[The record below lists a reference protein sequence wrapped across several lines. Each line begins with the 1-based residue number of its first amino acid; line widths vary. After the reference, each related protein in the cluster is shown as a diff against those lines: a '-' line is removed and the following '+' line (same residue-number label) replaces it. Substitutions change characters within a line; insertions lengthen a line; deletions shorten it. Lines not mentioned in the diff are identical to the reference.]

1 MKPVSFGVLGV
12 SGFFMKKIG
21 IPTAKSPLIQWN
33 GIASRSLE
41 RSQQA
46 ADTYNITNA
55 YGSYEE
61 LLADDT
67 IEAVYIPLPNHMHAE
82 WIKKAADAGK
92 HVLCEKPLAL
102 TADEAQEG
110 IDYATSKGVKVMEA
124 FMYRFHAQWKH
135 VLELIRTKEVGTV
148 QLVNT
153 FFGFNNVDPNNIRNQ
168 SAKGGGALYDIGC
181 YAVSAS
187 RFLMQSE
194 PKRVVSQ
201 LTYHKDFETDILSSG
216 ILDFGN
222 ARAQFTVATQT
233 FPYQRV
239 DVHGSSG
246 VISIDIP
253 FNTPADVPV
262 KVTVTTSVGTRE
274 VQLGPEDQY
283 ITEFEGFARAIR
295 EDTAVPTPPIDAIR
309 NMKVL
314 DALRES
320 GRTNQWVS
328 IS

>member
-110 IDYATSKGVKVMEA
+110 IDYATSKGMKV
-124 FMYRFHAQWKH
+124 
-135 VLELIRTKEVGTV
+135 
-148 QLVNT
+148 
-153 FFGFNNVDPNNIRNQ
+153 NNVDPNNIRNQ

-201 LTYHKDFETDILSSG
+201 LTCHKDFETDILSSG